1 MSDVLLLAVICD
13 LLLLKTF
20 ALFVNIKNLRE
31 KIEKNICNYL
41 EKQILKKKI
50 VIFYNFYLF
59 S

>member
-20 ALFVNIKNLRE
+20 SLFVNKKNLRE

-41 EKQILKKKI
+41 EEQILKKKNRH
-50 VIFYNFYLF
+50 VL
-59 S
+59 